1 MILRFQVI
9 CLICIFQKVIKK
21 LIVVYVICIIQM
33 NDVYLISL
41 SISLSF
47 VYLLIFIFFIVRIF
61 ILNHYKKILSLS

>member
-9 CLICIFQKVIKK
+9 CLKCIFQKVN
-21 LIVVYVICIIQM
+21 LIIVYVICIIQM
-33 NDVYLISL
+33 NYVYLISL

-47 VYLLIFIFFIVRIF
+47 VYFFFFIVRIF